1 MAADVD
7 PASVTY
13 VRYMDRSRDFY
24 AAQGYERPYRWAHH
38 DDAPFHRL
46 DRPLSECRVG
56 IVTTTALHREP
67 GADAEAP
74 GVSGRAFAAPATP
87 GPERMHTAHLEWD
100 KDATH
105 TDDVESFLPLRRLEE
120 AAEAGRIGSTSE
132 RFYGVPTLYSHRRT
146 HRNAELIEGW
156 CREDEV
162 DVVLLVPL

>member
-7 PASVTY
+7 PASVTF

-24 AAQGYERPYRWAHH
+24 AAQGYDRPYRWAHH

-46 DRPLSECRVG
+46 DRPLAQSRVG
-56 IVTTTALHREP
+56 IVTTTAMHREP
-67 GADAEAP
+67 SADDDSSGASA
-74 GVSGRAFAAPATP
+74 RAFATPASP
-87 GPERMHTAHLEWD
+87 GPDRMFTDHLEWD
-100 KDATH
+100 KDSTH
-105 TDDVESFLPLRRLEE
+105 TDDVETFLPLRRLAEL
-120 AAEAGRIGSTSE
+120 AADGRIGSASE

-146 HRNAELIEGW
+146 ARNAELVEGW